1 MADIIL
7 TSNEVS
13 AIDNKLDNINMSAVF
28 GGSKVIKKV
37 GKYQKLMF
45 EKHGIILFLID
56 NFGVSMLQ
64 CVMPLQT
71 PFKWVFLRHRGTPS
85 PTPGN
90 SAFPG
95 AGKQKNALPI

>member
-1 MADIIL
+1 VL
-7 TSNEVS
+7 RGQNRLV
-13 AIDNKLDNINMSAVF
+13 L
-28 GGSKVIKKV
+28 GGSLHWIF
-37 GKYQKLMF
+37 Q
-45 EKHGIILFLID
+45 HGIILFLID

>member
-1 MADIIL
+1 
-7 TSNEVS
+7 
-13 AIDNKLDNINMSAVF
+13 
-28 GGSKVIKKV
+28 
-37 GKYQKLMF
+37 MF

-56 NFGVSMLQ
+56 NFSVSMLQ

-95 AGKQKNALPI
+95 AGKQKKRIAYIITENQLIQICSYFSAVKLQSLFFSSHS

>member
-1 MADIIL
+1 MVSSFFLL
-7 TSNEVS
+7 T
-13 AIDNKLDNINMSAVF
+13 
-28 GGSKVIKKV
+28 
-37 GKYQKLMF
+37 
-45 EKHGIILFLID
+45 HGIILFLID
-56 NFGVSMLQ
+56 NFSVSMLQ

>member
-1 MADIIL
+1 MRTEFRALLIKK
-7 TSNEVS
+7 SG
-13 AIDNKLDNINMSAVF
+13 A
-28 GGSKVIKKV
+28 KVQIKSQIGLKKV

>member
-1 MADIIL
+1 
-7 TSNEVS
+7 
-13 AIDNKLDNINMSAVF
+13 
-28 GGSKVIKKV
+28 
-37 GKYQKLMF
+37 MF

-95 AGKQKNALPI
+95 AGKQKKRIAYIITENQFIQICSYFSANSCTDSSVM

>member
-1 MADIIL
+1 
-7 TSNEVS
+7 
-13 AIDNKLDNINMSAVF
+13 
-28 GGSKVIKKV
+28 
-37 GKYQKLMF
+37 MF

-95 AGKQKNALPI
+95 AGKQKRIAYIITENQFIQICSYFSANSCTDSSVM

>member
-1 MADIIL
+1 MRTEFRALLIKK
-7 TSNEVS
+7 SG
-13 AIDNKLDNINMSAVF
+13 A
-28 GGSKVIKKV
+28 KVQIKSRNRVKKV

-56 NFGVSMLQ
+56 NFSVSMLQ